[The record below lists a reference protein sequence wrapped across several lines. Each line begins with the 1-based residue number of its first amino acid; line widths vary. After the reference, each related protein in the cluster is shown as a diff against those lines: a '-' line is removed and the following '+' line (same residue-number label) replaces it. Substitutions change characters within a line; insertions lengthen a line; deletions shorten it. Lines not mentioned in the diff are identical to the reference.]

1 MLSPM
6 AKSQSK
12 TTNQF
17 PRDPE
22 FWIFSFY
29 SIFLHHLRWDEL
41 EKQQNPSGKQDQ
53 VIEVSKHG
61 DKIRNQVNR
70 TEGVGQDD
78 AAQELCV
85 QGIRGSRF
93 SERAWNLH
101 FDVLTLPDAF
111 EAVPVSIAYGY
122 LHLSPCPDAR
132 RSYGSSN
139 RVR

>member
-12 TTNQF
+12 ATNSPNNQF
-17 PRDPE
+17 PEHPE
-22 FWIFSFY
+22 FWIFSFC
-29 SIFLHHLRWDEL
+29 SIFFHHLRWDEL

-61 DKIRNQVNR
+61 DRIRNQVNR

-85 QGIRGSRF
+85 PG
-93 SERAWNLH
+93 H
-101 FDVLTLPDAF
+101 T
-111 EAVPVSIAYGY
+111 
-122 LHLSPCPDAR
+122 
-132 RSYGSSN
+132 
-139 RVR
+139 RVALRKI

>member
-78 AAQELCV
+78 AAPRALRTRAYE
-85 QGIRGSRF
+85 G
-93 SERAWNLH
+93 RAWQDIGH
-101 FDVLTLPDAF
+101 GHPA
-111 EAVPVSIAYGY
+111 
-122 LHLSPCPDAR
+122 
-132 RSYGSSN
+132 SSSSSAASSHECWC
-139 RVR
+139 